1 MRAVLL
7 IYSLGRTVSIVG
19 KYKFKFDNSNNIFTC
34 IFFKNHCPSI
44 LMDGYC
50 EGIKSAYPV
59 ECVLA
64 GSYPRKRESVGSM
77 VEPRG
82 KEKNRYVAICS

>member
-1 MRAVLL
+1 
-7 IYSLGRTVSIVG
+7 
-19 KYKFKFDNSNNIFTC
+19 
-34 IFFKNHCPSI
+34 
-44 LMDGYC
+44 MDGYC